1 MAGMNKT
8 FLTQLFI
15 TALVLVGK
23 GRVPVLVSR
32 VTSLGFGIC
41 SVRYEAIVSNMDFY
55 VRFAGASE
63 ECCLADK
70 PNTFPSKLFCGTVY
84 GPIPNGSNVVMG
96 WL

>member
-32 VTSLGFGIC
+32 VPSLGFGIH

-63 ECCLADK
+63 ECLADK
-70 PNTFPSKLFCGTVY
+70 PNTFPSKLFCGSVWAH
-84 GPIPNGSNVVMG
+84 P
-96 WL
+96 